1 MNRAWFRFLV
11 PREWNGEQALAV
23 VGVLQAAVD
32 AIWSVHGEEMAAEL
46 GERRCRA
53 TTGDDE
59 DEDDIPF

>member
-11 PREWNGEQALAV
+11 PRECNGEQALAV

-32 AIWSVHGEEMAAEL
+32 AIWSVHGEDMAAEL
-46 GERRCRA
+46 GERRCR
-53 TTGDDE
+53 TTACDDE